1 MLIFRVFLL
10 SVLLQK
16 QNGSKLKSNLWKK
29 CAQHQAQVV
38 PVKNKTRKLHVP
50 QIRNLI
56 SMNITNHCKSTVT
69 FIIGDSTE
77 DWQSFTI
84 KSRNEVIDVQFQDV
98 KVAIT
103 LDDIDPQVPFQAR
116 QSVINSDYDLIIRQ
130 EEDKSV
136 CLYNGNVKLENILKI
151 YTKHQEDLPKW
162 QKIMDCFEK
171 RPILMLTC
179 VAFGI
184 SIFLVKQLKP
194 SILDTIHQVKY
205 AILEDVPDKVLRK
218 LPRAIFFK
226 LPRKIMNKLCSSIH
240 VPLPTPKDPFSNM

>member
-1 MLIFRVFLL
+1 
-10 SVLLQK
+10 
-16 QNGSKLKSNLWKK
+16 
-29 CAQHQAQVV
+29 
-38 PVKNKTRKLHVP
+38 
-50 QIRNLI
+50 
-56 SMNITNHCKSTVT
+56 MNITNHCENPVT
-69 FIIGDSTE
+69 LIIGDST
-77 DWQSFTI
+77 DYWQSFTI

-116 QSVINSDYDLIIRQ
+116 QSVIKSDYDLIIRQ
-130 EEDKSV
+130 EEDQSV

-171 RPILMLTC
+171 RPILMLTCAGTC

-218 LPRAIFFK
+218 LPRAIFIK

-240 VPLPTPKDPFSNM
+240 LPLSTPKDPFSMVPQ